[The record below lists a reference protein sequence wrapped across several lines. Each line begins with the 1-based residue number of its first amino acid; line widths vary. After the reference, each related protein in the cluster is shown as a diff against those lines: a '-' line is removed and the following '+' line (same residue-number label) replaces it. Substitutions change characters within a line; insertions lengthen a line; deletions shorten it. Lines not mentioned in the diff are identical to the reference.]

1 MIETLIKDYLTKKLD
16 VGVYLFK
23 PSKKPTSFV
32 LIEKTGSGQ
41 KGRGLYE
48 ATLAIQSY
56 GSSMY
61 QAAKLNEKVKVAMQ
75 DIVNL
80 SDVSKVTLNSDYNYT
95 DTSTK
100 QYRYQAVFDLV
111 HY

>member
-32 LIEKTGSGQ
+32 LIEKTGG
-41 KGRGLYE
+41 GERDRGLYD
-48 ATLAIQSY
+48 ATIAIQSY
-56 GSSMY
+56 TSDFY
-61 QAAKLNEKVKVAMQ
+61 KTVKLNEKVKMAMQ
-75 DIVNL
+75 DIVEL
-80 SDVSKVTLNSDYNYT
+80 DEICRCKLNSDYNFT
-95 DTSTK
+95 DTSTN
-100 QYRYQAVFDLV
+100 QYRYQAVYDIV

>member
-1 MIETLIKDYLTKKLD
+1 MIEKIVLDYLTDLLD
-16 VGVYLFK
+16 VKVFMEYPK
-23 PSKKPTSFV
+23 SAPTSFV
-32 LIEKTGSGQ
+32 LLEKTGSGQ

-48 ATLAIQSY
+48 ATIAIQSY